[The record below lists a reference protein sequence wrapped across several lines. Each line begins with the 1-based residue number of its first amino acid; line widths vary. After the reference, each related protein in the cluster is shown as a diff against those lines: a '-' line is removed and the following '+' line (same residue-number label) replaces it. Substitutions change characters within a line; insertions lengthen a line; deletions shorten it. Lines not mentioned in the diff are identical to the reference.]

1 MSANVR
7 MDSSSRE
14 LSLSVV
20 NPFVLPLFF
29 NIFVNDD
36 DVALLLFA
44 LLALVKAVVP
54 IVASEPPFCDPPDAC
69 CATNV
74 VTPSPGPC

>member
-20 NPFVLPLFF
+20 IPFVLPLFF

-44 LLALVKAVVP
+44 LLALGNAVVP
-54 IVASEPPFCDPPDAC
+54 IVASEPPFCDPDAC